1 MKGSVLIV
9 DDDIGLLDLYKSRL
23 SLAGY
28 ECTVT
33 TTGVSAYKL
42 VEGNIFDIAMVDIV
56 LPDINGLELTEKI
69 KRIRPEVAVIIM
81 TSFIEDYDFDSA
93 VEAGASD
100 FIKKPFT
107 LKELLIRIKQLKIQ
121 EDRLTMLFRDDLTGL
136 YNRRGFFTLAE
147 QLIKRIKRQSRG
159 CYLFYIDL
167 DYLKSINDTWGHHEG
182 DIALITIGDILKKTF
197 RESDII
203 ARIGGDEFIV
213 FPVGNKGDNTENIVR
228 RLHKAVDMYKS
239 SHAIPYEMSISVGM
253 ALFDPDNPR
262 SVDKL
267 LAQAD
272 RAMYKKKNSNRPR
285 YTQNSL

>member
-9 DDDIGLLDLYKSRL
+9 DDDISLLDLYKSRL

-42 VEGNIFDIAMVDIV
+42 VEGNTFDIALVDIV
-56 LPDINGLELTEKI
+56 LPDISGLELTEKI

-81 TSFIEDYDFDSA
+81 TAFIEDYDFDSA

-121 EDRLTMLFRDDLTGL
+121 EERLTLIFRDDLTGL
-136 YNRRGFFTLAE
+136 YNRRGFFAISE
-147 QLIKRIKRQSRG
+147 QLIKQIKRQSRG
-159 CYLFYIDL
+159 CYLLYADL
-167 DYLKSINDTWGHHEG
+167 DHLKSINDTWGHHEG
-182 DIALITIGDILKKTF
+182 DTALITIGNILQKTF

-213 FPVGNKGDNTENIVR
+213 FPAGNKGDNTENILG
-228 RLHKAVDMYKS
+228 RLYKGVDMYKA
-239 SHAIPYEMSISVGM
+239 SHTIPYEMSISVGM
-253 ALFDPDNPR
+253 ALFDPHNPC

-272 RAMYKKKNSNRPR
+272 KAMYKKKNSNRPR
-285 YTQNSL
+285 YKQNSL